1 VVIQLRHHEGIPVE
15 HTLDRNSN
23 HPAMKQESQ
32 PFTVDS
38 SFFDFN
44 INSMTE
50 NPKIPKWKLKANW
63 LLKEL
68 IRIWQGYTDPKSLFE
83 RQIFVHTFKKI
94 MEQYLEDRGSS
105 APQAELDICLT
116 KSRITFSA
124 RHGSTPA
131 FTSQAMEADWIA
143 EAVAIH
149 RLDFELITDD
159 TIKSIIRLAS
169 AIEDILQTCGT
180 IPSDY
185 LHPLEE
191 LLDRS
196 VPDINELPAISIEK

>member
-1 VVIQLRHHEGIPVE
+1 VE
-15 HTLDRNSN
+15 HTLDRNSS

-50 NPKIPKWKLKANW
+50 NPEIPKWKLKANW
-63 LLKEL
+63 LLREL
-68 IRIWQGYTDPKSLFE
+68 IRIWQGYADPKFLFE
-83 RQIFVHTFKKI
+83 EHSFVHTFKKI

-185 LHPLEE
+185 LQSVEE
-191 LLDRS
+191 LIDRTIS
-196 VPDINELPAISIEK
+196 NIYELPFTPIER